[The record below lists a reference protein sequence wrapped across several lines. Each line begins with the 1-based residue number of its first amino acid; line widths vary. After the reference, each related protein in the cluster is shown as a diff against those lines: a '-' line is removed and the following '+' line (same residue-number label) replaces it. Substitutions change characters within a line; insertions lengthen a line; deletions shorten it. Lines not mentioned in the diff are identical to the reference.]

1 MAYTDGEGKRHFKST
16 GTPDK
21 DEAQTFLDAT
31 AKAIGLRKKGHLTQQ
46 RARSIIETVV
56 AEVMESQGDSLKRNP
71 TNEFLSSWL
80 SEMERQITPSTFNS
94 YKAIT
99 SRFIAFLG
107 ASATESIATV
117 EIGTIRGYR
126 DQLVKDLSTGTVN
139 NHLKMLRL
147 AFESAAQQD
156 LIDRNPA
163 KLVKNLARNDKQ
175 ERDPFTPAQL
185 KTLLEVVTGDWRTAV
200 YIGAYTGLRLGDVAG
215 LKWNQCDLVRMEVYK
230 KTKKTGKIVIIPIAA
245 PLAKLLEE
253 LPTPAQQDSPIC
265 PGLSGKKSS
274 RLSSMFNS
282 LLIKAGLIER
292 RDYRIKKTDTERRI
306 YTGLSFHCLRH
317 NATSML
323 KNNGVSDAVARD
335 IIGHSSEAVSRN
347 YTHIDSETKKKA
359 YIGLPDLSNL

>member
-1 MAYTDGEGKRHFKST
+1 
-16 GTPDK
+16 
-21 DEAQTFLDAT
+21 
-31 AKAIGLRKKGHLTQQ
+31 
-46 RARSIIETVV
+46 
-56 AEVMESQGDSLKRNP
+56 MESQGDSLKRNP

-99 SRFIAFLG
+99 SRFIAFL
-107 ASATESIATV
+107 
-117 EIGTIRGYR
+117 GTIRGYR

-230 KTKKTGKIVIIPIAA
+230 KTKKTG
-245 PLAKLLEE
+245 
-253 LPTPAQQDSPIC
+253 
-265 PGLSGKKSS
+265 
-274 RLSSMFNS
+274 
-282 LLIKAGLIER
+282 
-292 RDYRIKKTDTERRI
+292 
-306 YTGLSFHCLRH
+306 
-317 NATSML
+317 
-323 KNNGVSDAVARD
+323 
-335 IIGHSSEAVSRN
+335 
-347 YTHIDSETKKKA
+347 
-359 YIGLPDLSNL
+359 